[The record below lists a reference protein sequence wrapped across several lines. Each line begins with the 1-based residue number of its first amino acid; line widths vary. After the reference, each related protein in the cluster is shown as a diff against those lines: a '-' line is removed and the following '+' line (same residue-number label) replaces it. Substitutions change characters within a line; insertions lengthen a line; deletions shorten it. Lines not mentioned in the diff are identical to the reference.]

1 MSDLIPCATRPLTAI
16 EVGPRHR
23 THLGNLHL
31 LAESMAT
38 VGLLHPVVITPDNR
52 LVAGA
57 RRLAAAQALGWTEI
71 QVRVIDLPSL
81 LQAEHDENVLREPF
95 LPTEAVAIG
104 RALEEEIAAQN
115 AQKMREGRQAGGKT
129 AGRGRAK
136 QDDSSGTNNTRAI
149 QARDNSTRT
158 TSQVG
163 KAIGMG
169 ATTYTKA
176 KAVVLA
182 AEAEPERYGDLV
194 TAMDTTG
201 KVDHAYQTLQR
212 REATDALPGKSPHQ
226 VSDEDPARRWHK
238 SFHDLFMFMNSV
250 KHFAGGNLA
259 NLVSKWKPAYR
270 KQSAEELRRIRDVI
284 TTWIAVLEE
293 PDHE

>member
-23 THLGNLHL
+23 KQFGNLHL

-38 VGLLHPVVITPDNR
+38 VGLLHPLVITPDNR

-57 RRLAAAQALGWTEI
+57 RRLAAAQALGWQEI
-71 QVRVIDLPSL
+71 PVRVIDLPSM
-81 LQAEHDENVLREPF
+81 LQAEHDENVIREPF

-104 RALEEEIAAQN
+104 RALEEEIAAAN
-115 AQKMREGRQAGGKT
+115 AVKQREAGKEG
-129 AGRGRAK
+129 GRGRK
-136 QDDSSGTNNTRAI
+136 KENLMTNNHKVSTEQTTRAK
-149 QARDNSTRT
+149 
-158 TSQVG
+158 VG
-163 KAIGMG
+163 KAVGMG
-169 ATTYTKA
+169 GTTYTKA

-201 KVDHAYQTLQR
+201 KVDHAYQTMQR

-250 KHFAGGNLA
+250 KHFAGGDLS

>member
-1 MSDLIPCATRPLTAI
+1 MSDLIPCASRPLTAI

-57 RRLAAAQALGWTEI
+57 RRLAAAQALGWTDI
-71 QVRVIDLPSL
+71 PVRVIDLPSL

-104 RALEEEIAAQN
+104 RALEEEIAARN
-115 AQKMREGRQAGGKT
+115 AARMREAGKEGGKT

-136 QDDSSGTNNTRAI
+136 QPDSPVINNHTPIEAQKTRA
-149 QARDNSTRT
+149 
-158 TSQVG
+158 QVG
-163 KAIGMG
+163 KAVGLSG
-169 ATTYTKA
+169 STYTKA

-182 AEAEPERYGDLV
+182 AENNPDRYGDLV

-212 REATDALPGKSPHQ
+212 REATDALPGKNPHQ
-226 VSDEDPARRWHK
+226 YADEDPARRWYK
-238 SFHDLFMFMNSV
+238 SFHDLHMMMNSV
-250 KHFAGGNLA
+250 RHFAGGDLSRFA
-259 NLVSKWKPAYR
+259 QRWKSDYR
-270 KQSAEELRRIRDVI
+270 RQSAEELRRIRDVL

-293 PDHE
+293 PPNE

>member
-23 THLGNLHL
+23 KQFGNLHL

-38 VGLLHPVVITPDNR
+38 VGLLHPLVITPDNR

-57 RRLAAAQALGWTEI
+57 RRLAAAQALGWQEI
-71 QVRVIDLPSL
+71 PVRVIDLPSM
-81 LQAEHDENVLREPF
+81 LQAEHDENVIREPF

-104 RALEEEIAAQN
+104 RALEEEIAATN
-115 AQKMREGRQAGGKT
+115 AAKMREAGKEG
-129 AGRGRAK
+129 GRGK
-136 QDDSSGTNNTRAI
+136 KKENPSINNTKVSAG
-149 QARDNSTRT
+149 QNHAART

-163 KAIGMG
+163 KAVGLSG
-169 ATTYTKA
+169 TTYTKA

-201 KVDHAYQTLQR
+201 KVDHAYQAMQR

-250 KHFAGGNLA
+250 KHFAGGDLS
-259 NLVSKWKPAYR
+259 NLVSKSVLPLTAR
-270 KQSAEELRRIRDVI
+270 KRSSVSFSLASCQPCAGAHDGKDPQ
-284 TTWIAVLEE
+284 A
-293 PDHE
+293 